1 MIKTSGEIGVNI
13 IHNICN
19 KIWKSCKWS
28 IEWTESIYIPLHKK
42 GARDRCESYRTI
54 ALIPHVSKIMLYI
67 IQERLKSYLCPQIA
81 PEKAGFMPSRGT
93 REQIMNIRQMIE
105 KFYEYNVP
113 AYFYFLDYTKAFDTV
128 EWEHLWYILREMG
141 TLNILFASYI
151 TYM

>member
-1 MIKTSGEIGVNI
+1 MSTENQNPNENILDRPRQLEPAILESEIVKALKKLNNRKSAGKDGIVAKMIKTSGEIGVNI

-81 PEKAGFMPSRGT
+81 PEKSGFMPSRGT
-93 REQIMNIRQMIE
+93 REQIMI
-105 KFYEYNVP
+105 
-113 AYFYFLDYTKAFDTV
+113 LDK
-128 EWEHLWYILREMG
+128 
-141 TLNILFASYI
+141 
-151 TYM
+151 